1 MPDPL
6 SSIPLGA
13 LRVFE
18 AAARLQSFTRAAAE
32 LGMTQAAV
40 SWQVRALEQRLGQPL
55 FRRLPR
61 QVALT
66 PAGERLF
73 RAANEAMTSLRA
85 ALADLQSDDEGVLAV
100 SAIPTFAAQWLAPR
114 LGAFQ
119 LKHPAIAVRL
129 EASVRIADLMGGDM
143 DVAVRSGS
151 GDWPGLEAHR
161 LFRPTMTPL
170 CTPELAARLGGLSRP
185 TDLLDAPRIGLPEEW
200 TAWFSA
206 AGVGDSGLSATP
218 PRYAA
223 ETQTLEIASALRHH
237 GVTLACPAFYSTE
250 IAAGQL
256 MRPFEAAYALCED
269 YWVVYARDRR
279 RQRKI
284 IAFRDWLLAAVLEDP
299 AIEAMERGNYPPLFS
314 VKDAIQARRA
324 ASQPQV

>member
-6 SSIPLGA
+6 STVPLGA

-18 AAARLQSFTRAAAE
+18 AAARLQSFTKAAAE
-32 LGMTQAAV
+32 LGLTQAAV
-40 SWQVRALEQRLGQPL
+40 SWQIRALEQRLGQPL

-61 QVALT
+61 QVVLT
-66 PAGERLF
+66 AAGERLF
-73 RAANEAMTSLRA
+73 RAASEAMAGLRT
-85 ALADLQSDDEGVLAV
+85 ALLDLQADDEGVLSV

-119 LKHPAIAVRL
+119 LKHPSIAVRL
-129 EASVRIADLMGGDM
+129 EASVRVADLMGGDM
-143 DVAVRSGS
+143 DVAVRSGA

-185 TDLLDAPRIGLPEEW
+185 KDLLDAPRIGLPEEW
-200 TAWFSA
+200 SAWFAA
-206 AGVGDSGLSATP
+206 AGVGDGPSATP

-237 GVTLACPAFYSTE
+237 GVALACPAFYSSE

-256 MRPFEAAYALCED
+256 LRPFDAAYALCED

-284 IAFRDWLLAAVLEDP
+284 AAFRDWLLAAVAEDP
-299 AIEAMERGNYPPLFS
+299 AIESMERGKHPPLFS
-314 VKDAIQARRA
+314 VKDAIQARTA
-324 ASQPQV
+324 AAQPQT